1 MMCAFFRI
9 ACVSH
14 DPKINAHFSVDEC
27 GCTTESSV
35 ALLMRM
41 HPKNL
46 IMVGDHKQLPP
57 TSLIPPKVNNPHCIM
72 PEKIK
77 SGIYE

>member
-1 MMCAFFRI
+1 
-9 ACVSH
+9 
-14 DPKINAHFSVDEC
+14 VDEC

-41 HPKNL
+41 DPKNL

-57 TSLIPPKVNNPHCIM
+57 TSMVPPQELQGVSM
-72 PEKIK
+72 
-77 SGIYE
+77 SRV